1 MRILAENLVRLVED
15 TQFAAA
21 TSPQAAPALRGLLF
35 EPTADALRVVATDGS
50 MLVWSE
56 APATW
61 HGRKPRPV
69 VVEARRL
76 RWWLERLSGGWVDL
90 HWSRS
95 GREVATLANGVASV
109 LPIVADSFPDY
120 RQVDQPMPSRF
131 EVRVAPL
138 RRAVQ
143 RAAALLED
151 VRKDPVAITIYPH
164 KLVIE
169 VAAPWDRA
177 DRATFEVQ
185 SAGGT
190 GGGVWRI
197 GCDVHALNTL
207 LGQFHGGSVCID
219 YGGPCGGMA
228 VSNLE
233 RWRGVLASHR
243 VTW

>member
-1 MRILAENLVRLVED
+1 MRILADSLVQLVEN

-21 TSPQAAPALRGLLF
+21 TSPQAAPALRGLLL

-90 HWSRS
+90 NWSS
-95 GREVATLANGVASV
+95 TGREVATLANGVASV
-109 LPIVADSFPDY
+109 LPIVADPFPDY
-120 RQVDQPMPSRF
+120 RQVDQPMPN
-131 EVRVAPL
+131 RVEMRVTPL

-151 VRKDPVAITIYPH
+151 AKGDPVAVTIYPH

-197 GCDVHALNTL
+197 GCDVHALATL
-207 LGQFHGGSVCID
+207 LGQFYGGSISAA
-219 YGGPCGGMA
+219 YGGPSGALA
-228 VSNLE
+228 VYNLE
-233 RWRGVLASHR
+233 RWRGVLAPHR